1 MNNTRA
7 ILLMVAAM
15 ASFAA
20 VDVFIKL
27 ASATQSA
34 GQIVAISSLAVFAIN
49 WAIMAARR
57 ERLFTARALDR
68 ALLLRSAGEVAG
80 SVGIVIALGLVPL
93 STVSVMGQ
101 ALPLGITFAAA
112 VFLHEPV
119 GWRRWTAVCLGFL
132 GVMIILRP
140 GLEGFDSNVLWVLLY
155 VGGLTA
161 RDIASRL
168 LPADISTPFA
178 VAWAMLALGTAGLVM
193 MPFQGGWHPIDA
205 PTALWHLGLI
215 AFMTLAM
222 ALITA
227 AMRTGEVSAVAPF
240 RYTRIVFALTAAFLF
255 FGEVP
260 DALTWVGA
268 ALIVGSGLY
277 SFLRERRLRAA
288 ALARAA

>member
-140 GLEGFDSNVLWVLLY
+140 GLEGFDPNVLWVLLY